1 MPTEFTKFV
10 RVDSLASN
18 IEKNQ
23 YNQYTVAP

>member
-10 RVDSLASN
+10 HVDSLAAN
-18 IEKNQ
+18 IEKMQ